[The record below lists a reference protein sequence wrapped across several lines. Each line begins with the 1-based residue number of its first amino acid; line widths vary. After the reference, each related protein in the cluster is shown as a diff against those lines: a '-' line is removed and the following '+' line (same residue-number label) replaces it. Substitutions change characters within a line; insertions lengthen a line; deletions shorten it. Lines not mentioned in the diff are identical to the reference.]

1 MLCER
6 LGIIY
11 KNDIL
16 HKKFETPCFLSENN
30 KPEEA
35 ESWKREPKS
44 HTAGRGSE
52 NKGGRVFIG
61 SIKL

>member
-1 MLCER
+1 MIFYRRSL
-6 LGIIY
+6 
-11 KNDIL
+11 K
-16 HKKFETPCFLSENN
+16 HPAFMENN

-35 ESWKREPKS
+35 ESWKREPKV
-44 HTAGRGSE
+44 TQPGRGSE